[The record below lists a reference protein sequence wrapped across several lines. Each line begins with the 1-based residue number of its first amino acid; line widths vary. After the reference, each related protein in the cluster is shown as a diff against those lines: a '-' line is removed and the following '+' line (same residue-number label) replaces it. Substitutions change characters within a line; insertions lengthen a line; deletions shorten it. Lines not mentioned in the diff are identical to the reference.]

1 MVTPVEV
8 LKKYW
13 NYTSFRPGQAE
24 IIQSVLEGRDT
35 LALLPTG
42 GGKSI
47 CFQVPGIILEG
58 VCVVISP
65 LIALMKDQV
74 ENLNRIGI
82 PAKAIYSGLFFKELD
97 QIFNEAHNQELQFL
111 YLSPERLQNDMAQMR
126 LRAMKIGLIVVDEAH
141 CISQW
146 GYDFRP
152 PYLEISLLREMHPKV
167 PVIALTATATK
178 LVVQDIQD
186 KLKFKN
192 QQVFENPFA
201 RKNLA
206 YVVVHEEDKFS
217 KIVEIIRGVRG
228 CGIIYVRS
236 RSKTQEIAHF
246 LQLQGVTATY
256 YHAGLKAVERDHRQ
270 SEWING
276 KKQVMVATNAFGMG
290 IDKPDV
296 RFVIHIDIPD
306 NPENYFQE
314 AGRAG
319 RDGKKSFAVLLY
331 SNADKE
337 GLKRRLELQFPPLE
351 EIRRV
356 YQALCNY
363 YMLAAGSLPALPFE
377 FDMSAF
383 VQRYKFNAAQLFGV
397 LEVLQYEQYISITES
412 YRERSKVQIVTDYLA
427 LYQFILK
434 NDKYDALVQVLL
446 RSYTGLYSKYA
457 AIGESELA
465 KRINFTRDQVIEQLR
480 TLDKLGFISYIEAS
494 DLPKLTFT
502 STIIAPKHLTI
513 DNALYLQRKQL
524 AEKRIN
530 SMLAYVGTKYC
541 REVFLIDYF
550 GQASPE
556 NCGHCDLCLQRKK
569 LGIDKAKLVAIEHDI
584 LAVIGD
590 GDVNPETLKQKLP
603 DISTGQLAY
612 VLNQLIES
620 ERVIL
625 QEGLYQLQSNQ

>member
-1 MVTPVEV
+1 MIAPVEI

-13 NYTSFRPGQAE
+13 NYSAFRPGQLE
-24 IIQSVLEGRDT
+24 IIQSVLDGKDT

-47 CFQVPGIILEG
+47 CFQVPGLIVDGI
-58 VCVVISP
+58 CIVVSP

-82 PAKAIYSGLFFKELD
+82 PAKAIYSGLYFKELD
-97 QIFNEAHNQELQFL
+97 QIFTEAHNQELQFL
-111 YLSPERLQNDMAQMR
+111 YLSPERLQSDLAQMR

-178 LVVQDIQD
+178 QVVADIQE
-186 KLKFKN
+186 KLQFKN

-201 RKNLA
+201 RKNLS
-206 YVVVHEEDKFS
+206 YVVTEEEDKFV
-217 KIVEIIRGVRG
+217 KILEIVNGVKG

-236 RSKTQEIAHF
+236 RSKTQEVAHY
-246 LQLQGVTATY
+246 LQLHGITATY
-256 YHAGLKAVERDHRQ
+256 YHAGLKSVERDHRQ

-319 RDGKKSFAVLLY
+319 RDGKRSFAVLLY

-351 EIRRV
+351 EIKRV
-356 YQALCNY
+356 YQALCNF
-363 YMLAAGSLPALPFE
+363 YMLAAGSSPALPFE
-377 FDMSAF
+377 FDLSAF
-383 VQRYKFNAAQLFGV
+383 VQRYKFNAAQLYGV
-397 LEVLQYEQYISITES
+397 LEVLQHEQYITITES
-412 YRERSKVQIVTDYLA
+412 YKERSKVQIITEYVT
-427 LYQFILK
+427 LYKFILK

-465 KRINFTRDQVIEQLR
+465 RRINSTREQVIEQLR
-480 TLDKLGFISYIEAS
+480 ALDKMGFVSYIEAS
-494 DLPKLTFT
+494 ELPRLAFLNAV
-502 STIIAPKHLTI
+502 IVPKHLTI
-513 DNALYLQRKQL
+513 DNAVYLQRKQL
-524 AEKRIN
+524 AEQRIN
-530 SMLAYVGTKYC
+530 SMLAYVATKYC
-541 REVFLIDYF
+541 REVFLIHYF
-550 GQASPE
+550 GQPSPE
-556 NCGHCDLCLQRKK
+556 SCGHCDLCLQRKK
-569 LGIDKAKLVAIEHDI
+569 LGLDKAKLAEVEKAILLVLQEE
-584 LAVIGD
+584 LATA
-590 GDVNPETLKQKLP
+590 EELKQKMP
-603 DISTGQLAY
+603 DFSAGQIAF
-612 VLNQLIES
+612 VLTQLIES
-620 ERVIL
+620 KKI
-625 QEGLYQLQSNQ
+625 QLIDGQYKIEQV